1 MQNNGSNSGT
11 VKEKNRCSNYSQHLL
26 VSVFLETLGI
36 FEDFKIGM
44 VKLIRL
50 RGRSF

>member
-1 MQNNGSNSGT
+1 MQNNDSNSGT
-11 VKEKNRCSNYSQHLL
+11 IKGKKMQQLQSTFICICVLEKFRY
-26 VSVFLETLGI
+26 

>member
-1 MQNNGSNSGT
+1 MQNNDRNSGT
-11 VKEKNRCSNYSQHLL
+11 VKGKKCSNYSQHLL
-26 VSVFLETLGI
+26 VSVSLETLGI
-36 FEDFKIGM
+36 FEDFKIRM